1 MEGAADS
8 IFRSFSDPVRCFG
21 ISVERVVKFRY
32 TYSCSYSVI
41 CQKSGFTR
49 ALHGCITLGV
59 KSRRRPQNTST
70 VVGNLKQIFVLAD
83 FSVSFRKTDP
93 KRETKTN
100 PPPIKLSYWVQTDAR
115 YSVRSVLSFKLH

>member
-1 MEGAADS
+1 
-8 IFRSFSDPVRCFG
+8 
-21 ISVERVVKFRY
+21 
-32 TYSCSYSVI
+32 
-41 CQKSGFTR
+41 
-49 ALHGCITLGV
+49 
-59 KSRRRPQNTST
+59 